1 MEPKLAD
8 SKQKV
13 VKSRFTSGSIFN
25 HIVIM
30 SVTGGIGLLA
40 LFFVDLADMY
50 FLSLLGETELAA
62 AIGYAG
68 TILFFT
74 ASISIGLSIATGV
87 VTAKAVGEGKDRKT
101 RQVVMTSLFFS
112 AVIALITSIVIF
124 PLASTLLEMLGAS
137 GRTLSLALD
146 YLYILIP
153 TLGFLGL
160 GMSTGGVL
168 RAVGDAKG
176 AMMVTLIGS
185 AVNLVLD
192 PILIFG
198 LDLQIE
204 GAAYASA
211 CARISLAG
219 TGLYLIFVKHDLGIL
234 INFKIFKR
242 NLAPMWKVAMPAIL
256 TNIATPIGNA
266 YVVKEI
272 ANFGDAA
279 IAGNTIVARIT
290 PVAFALFFSLSGSIG
305 PIIGQNLG
313 AKKYDRV
320 KESIYASLKFITGY
334 TVILWP
340 LFFFGQEF
348 IVFLFGASA
357 DSASMI
363 RTFST
368 WVVPFT
374 MFLGILFLSNAAFN
388 NLGHPLRATFFN
400 VGKATVGTIPF
411 AYYGAKLSGAEG
423 VLIGQAIGATVF
435 GLASVI
441 FCLYTIDQVVSRERN
456 NDAKKQDLKNTSID
470 QPQLMPYSSART
482 FNYPSKEIS
491 EQSDG

>member
-1 MEPKLAD
+1 MAD
-8 SKQKV
+8 SRQKTV
-13 VKSRFTSGSIFN
+13 HSRFTSGSIFN
-25 HIVIM
+25 HIVVM

-87 VTAKAVGEGKDRKT
+87 VTAKAVGEGKDRRT
-101 RQVVMTSLFFS
+101 RQVVMTALFFS
-112 AVIALITSIVIF
+112 AIIAIATSIVIF
-124 PLASTLLEMLGAS
+124 PLTPMILEMLGAA
-137 GRTLSLALD
+137 GRTHSLAMD
-146 YLYILIP
+146 YLQILLP

-192 PILIFG
+192 PIFIFG
-198 LDLQIE
+198 LDLHIQ
-204 GAAYASA
+204 GAALASVS
-211 CARISLAG
+211 ARITLAG
-219 TGLYLIFVKHDLGIL
+219 VGLYLIFRKHDLGIR
-234 INFKIFKR
+234 INFRIFKR
-242 NLAPMWKVAMPAIL
+242 NLSPMLKVAMPAIF

-266 YVVKEI
+266 YVITEI
-272 ANFGDAA
+272 SMFGDAA

-313 AKKYDRV
+313 AKEYDRV
-320 KESIYASLKFITGY
+320 KESIYASLKFIIGY

-340 LFFFGQEF
+340 IFYLSQDM
-348 IVFLFGASA
+348 IIALFGASEDA
-357 DSASMI
+357 GAMI
-363 RTFST
+363 RVFCN
-368 WVVPFT
+368 WVVPLT

-400 VGKATVGTIPF
+400 VGKATIGTIPF
-411 AYYGAKLSGAEG
+411 AYYGSKLYGAEG
-423 VLIGQAIGATVF
+423 VLIGQAIGAAIF
-435 GLASVI
+435 GFVGVI
-441 FCLYTIDQVVSRERN
+441 FCLYTIDKVVAARRN
-456 NDAKKQDLKNTSID
+456 NDQRKAQMETADND

-482 FNYPSKEIS
+482 FNYSSKDII
-491 EQSDG
+491 EQSE

>member
-1 MEPKLAD
+1 MEPPVAG
-8 SKQKV
+8 SKQKTV
-13 VKSRFTSGSIFN
+13 QSRFTSGSIFN
-25 HIVIM
+25 HIVTM

-68 TILFFT
+68 TILFLT

-87 VTAKAVGEGKDRKT
+87 VTAKAVGEGRDRRTK
-101 RQVVMTSLFFS
+101 QVVMTALFFS
-112 AVIALITSIVIF
+112 CLVAVATSIVIF
-124 PLASTLLEMLGAS
+124 PLAPAILALLGAV
-137 GRTLSLALD
+137 GRTHALAMD

-176 AMMVTLIGS
+176 AMMVTLVGS

-192 PILIFG
+192 PIFIFGFG
-198 LDLQIE
+198 LDIQ
-204 GAAYASA
+204 GAAIASA
-211 CARISLAG
+211 LARITLAG
-219 TGLYLIFVKHDLGIL
+219 TGLYLVFTKHDLGIV
-234 INFKIFKR
+234 INGNIFRR
-242 NLAPMWKVAMPAIL
+242 NLSPILKVAFPAIF

-266 YVVKEI
+266 YVVAEI
-272 ANFGDAA
+272 SGFGDAA

-320 KESIYASLKFITGY
+320 KESIYASLKFISGY

-340 LFFFGQEF
+340 IFYFGQNM
-348 IVFLFGASA
+348 IISLFGASA
-357 DSASMI
+357 DAASMI
-363 RTFST
+363 SVFCV
-368 WVVPFT
+368 WVVPLT

-400 VGKATVGTIPF
+400 VGKATIGTIPF
-411 AYYGAKLSGAEG
+411 AYYGAKLYGAEG
-423 VLIGQAIGATVF
+423 VLIGQALGATIF
-435 GLASVI
+435 GLVGVM
-441 FCLYTIDQVVSRERN
+441 FCLYTIDQVVAR
-456 NDAKKQDLKNTSID
+456 AKNTDEKEAKLAKADSD

-491 EQSDG
+491 EQSD